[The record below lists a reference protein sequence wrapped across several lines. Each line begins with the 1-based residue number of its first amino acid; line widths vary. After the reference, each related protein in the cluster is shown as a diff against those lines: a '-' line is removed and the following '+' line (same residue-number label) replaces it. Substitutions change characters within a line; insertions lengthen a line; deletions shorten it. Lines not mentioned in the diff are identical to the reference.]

1 LPASVAGM
9 EPLLDL
15 AAQLGA
21 EHIDSA
27 PDRHVGWR
35 AEAGELRAALGRE
48 LSLDGEDGETV
59 LRELAAGVEPG
70 LVTSTSPRYFG
81 FVIGGVLPVARAADW
96 LTIAW
101 DQNAGGYSCSPSM
114 AIVEELAGGWVRD
127 LLGLP
132 AGASHGFTTG
142 CQMAHVTGLAV
153 ARHAVLA
160 RHGWDVQQQ
169 GLNGAPPIR
178 VVVPADRHVTVDAAV
193 RLLGLGIGSM
203 RPVACDDQAR
213 VIPQELER
221 ELAREPDLPTI
232 VTAQAGNVNTGSF
245 EDFGAICELAQA
257 HGAWVHV
264 DGAFGL
270 WAAASERRRGLTA
283 GVEQADSW
291 ATDGH
296 KTLNVPHD
304 CGLVFV
310 RDPDTHWATIAVDAH
325 YLQRGHGE
333 RDNGDWSPD
342 FSRRARAVPVY
353 AALRSLGRRGV
364 AQLVDGMCDRAQ
376 EFAQI
381 LGADPRAEILNDV
394 EFNQVLVRFG
404 DSDAVTNA
412 VTAGIQQEGTCWA
425 SATEWRGRRALRI
438 SVSNWA
444 TTPDDVER
452 SAAAM
457 LAQVSG

>member
-1 LPASVAGM
+1 M
-9 EPLLDL
+9 DPLLEL

-35 AEAGELRAALGRE
+35 AEAPELRAALGSE
-48 LSLDGEDGETV
+48 LSLDGKDGETV

-81 FVIGGVLPVARAADW
+81 FVIGGVLPVARAADL

-101 DQNAGGYSCSPSM
+101 DQNAGGYSCSPAAS
-114 AIVEELAGGWVRD
+114 IVEELAGGWARD

-132 AGASHGFTTG
+132 AGASYGFTTG

-153 ARHAVLA
+153 ARWTVLA
-160 RHGWDVQQQ
+160 RQGWDVDQR
-169 GLNGAPPIR
+169 GLHGAPGVR
-178 VVVPADRHVTVDAAV
+178 VVVPEDRHVTVDAAV
-193 RLLGLGIGSM
+193 RLLGLGLGNM
-203 RPVACDDQAR
+203 RPVPCDDQAR
-213 VIPQELER
+213 VIPSELER
-221 ELAREPDLPTI
+221 ELAREPDVPTI

-245 EDFGAICELAQA
+245 EDFGAICELAHA
-257 HGAWVHV
+257 HDAWVHV

-270 WAAASERRRGLTA
+270 WAAATERRRALTA
-283 GVEQADSW
+283 GIDGADSW

-304 CGLVFV
+304 CGIVFV
-310 RDPDTHWATIAVDAH
+310 RDPDAHMATIAVDAQ
-325 YLQRGHGE
+325 YLQRDHDE
-333 RDNGDWSPD
+333 RNNGDWSPD
-342 FSRRARAVPVY
+342 FSRRARATPVY
-353 AALRSLGRRGV
+353 AVLRSLGRRGI
-364 AQLVDGMCDRAQ
+364 ARMVDGMCDRATQ
-376 EFAQI
+376 FAEI
-381 LGADPRAEILNDV
+381 LDADPRAEVLNEV
-394 EFNQVLVRFG
+394 VFNQVLVRFG
-404 DSDAVTNA
+404 DSDAATDR

-444 TTPDDVER
+444 TSADDVER

-457 LAQVSG
+457 LAQVPA